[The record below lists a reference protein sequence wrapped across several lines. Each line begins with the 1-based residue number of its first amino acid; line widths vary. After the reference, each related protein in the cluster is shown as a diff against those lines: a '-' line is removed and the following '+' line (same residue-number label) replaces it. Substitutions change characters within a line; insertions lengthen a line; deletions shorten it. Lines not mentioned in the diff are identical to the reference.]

1 MYLKTTCFDF
11 KQLQKLN
18 VITDTTVQQE
28 VTYLHIWNIR
38 LIKLNQV

>member
-11 KQLQKLN
+11 KQLQKLD

-28 VTYLHIWNIR
+28 VTYLEH
-38 LIKLNQV
+38 LEHQTNQA